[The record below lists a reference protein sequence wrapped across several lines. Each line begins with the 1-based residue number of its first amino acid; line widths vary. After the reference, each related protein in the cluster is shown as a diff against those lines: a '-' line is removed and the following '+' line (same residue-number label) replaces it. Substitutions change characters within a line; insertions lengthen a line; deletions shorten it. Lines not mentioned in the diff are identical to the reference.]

1 MSKEIDLIRNTDC
14 QKRPNLYYVIDIGC
28 SFDKN
33 ENKKYYLIARAQLYP
48 FN

>member
-1 MSKEIDLIRNTDC
+1 MKVAGTSKEIDLIRNTDC

-33 ENKKYYLIARAQLYP
+33 ENKKNII
-48 FN
+48 